1 MSDFVIYPAIDLR
14 NGKCVQLTQGDYN
27 KETVFREDP
36 VEVAKEWEQQ
46 GAQWI
51 HLVDLDGAKE
61 GHPVNDEMIG
71 HIAKA
76 VNIPV
81 QIGGGLRSMA
91 DVELLLERGVSRVI
105 LGTVIIEKPDFVE
118 EALRKHSDKVAIA
131 LDARDGFV
139 ATRGWLET
147 SQVRADELA
156 LQLVDKGA
164 GTFIYTDIAKDGM
177 MGGPNVEAIVH
188 LAQATGKNVIA
199 SGGVSE
205 LSDITRLAAHR
216 QDGVVGAIVGKA
228 IYLGN
233 IKLEEAIRSLT
244 ESGE

>member
-36 VEVAKEWEQQ
+36 VEAAKEWEQQ
-46 GAQWI
+46 GAKWI
-51 HLVDLDGAKE
+51 HLVDLDGAKT
-61 GHPVNDEMIG
+61 GHPVNDEIIG
-71 HIAKA
+71 RIAKA
-76 VNIPV
+76 VDIPV
-81 QIGGGLRSMA
+81 QIGGGLRSMEH
-91 DVELLLERGVSRVI
+91 VELLLERGVSRVI

-118 EALRKHSDKVAIA
+118 AVLDKYSDQVAIA
-131 LDARDGFV
+131 LDARDGYV

-147 SQVRADELA
+147 SEVRADELA
-156 LQLVDKGA
+156 LELVDKGA
-164 GTFIYTDIAKDGM
+164 QTFIYTDIAKDGM

-188 LAQATGKNVIA
+188 LAKATGKNVIA

-205 LSDITRLAAHR
+205 LNDITRLAQHR

-233 IKLEEAIRSLT
+233 IKLEEANRLLT